1 MTVPLTVHMAL
12 ICGQFKTKTRNSNS
26 KRFEGKLDL
35 EIDKQVRFLSL
46 APPSGQSEI
55 FQVKSYFGGFLCCA
69 WSPSGR
75 FLAVGGEDDLITVM
89 SPDSGKII
97 CRCQG
102 HRPGFMNDLLNTNYE
117 SKSMTHLRRCLVTVM
132 HHGDPRGV
140 TLRHGSNSGRS
151 VICLDGVTGGDP
163 PCQNVTRYPIGTVT
177 PRL

>member
-1 MTVPLTVHMAL
+1 MAL
-12 ICGQFKTKTRNSNS
+12 IKPKQEILIRK
-26 KRFEGKLDL
+26 DL

-46 APPSGQSEI
+46 APPSGQFEI

-102 HRPGFMNDLLNTNYE
+102 HRPGFIH
-117 SKSMTHLRRCLVTVM
+117 SVKPLVEN
-132 HHGDPRGV
+132 R
-140 TLRHGSNSGRS
+140 
-151 VICLDGVTGGDP
+151 
-163 PCQNVTRYPIGTVT
+163 
-177 PRL
+177 